1 MIKKRRAIGPS
12 RLAALIL
19 LIGQPL
25 LLIALMDIAAAVFRA
40 GVSGD
45 LGIHLRLAERGEYVV
60 ASAVILYGGALFLD
74 YLEKFY
80 SKDKN
85 QS

>member
-1 MIKKRRAIGPS
+1 MTKGRRAIGPS
-12 RLAALIL
+12 RLAALLL

-40 GVSGD
+40 GVAGD
-45 LGIHLRLAERGEYVV
+45 IGIHLHLVERGEYIV
-60 ASAVILYGGALFLD
+60 ASAVILYGGAFFLD

-80 SKDKN
+80 SKNKN

>member
-1 MIKKRRAIGPS
+1 MTKKRRAIGPS
-12 RLAALIL
+12 PLASLLL
-19 LIGQPL
+19 LIGQLL

-40 GVSGD
+40 GVAGD
-45 LGIHLRLAERGEYVV
+45 VGVHLRLVERGEYIV
-60 ASAVILYGGALFLD
+60 ASAVILYGGAFLMD

-85 QS
+85 QT